1 MNDTTVAVHMAQ
13 DFAEPYKQ
21 FVDGMVTW
29 QENNVAFLRALFES
43 SMREA
48 QRRTEADFAL
58 LQEFLERGEEQRE
71 ALQRLAE
78 KVMEAY
84 WDPVLSSTGSHA
96 AAVSHW
102 TGAERP
108 APRAGTGAFPIPDY
122 GRLTSAQIVEKLD
135 GLTVDGLKK
144 VRGYEMEH
152 RNRRALLAQV
162 EQRIQAAL

>member
-1 MNDTTVAVHMAQ
+1 MNDTTVAVRMAQ

-21 FVDGMVTW
+21 FIDGMVTW
-29 QENNVAFLRALFES
+29 QERNVAFLRALFES

-48 QRRTEADFAL
+48 QRRTETDFAL
-58 LQEFLERGEEQRE
+58 LEQFLEQGEEQRE
-71 ALQRLAE
+71 ALQRLTE

-84 WDPVLSSTGSHA
+84 WDPVLSSMGSHA
-96 AAVSHW
+96 APGLHG
-102 TGAERP
+102 TGRP
-108 APRAGTGAFPIPDY
+108 APRAGAGAFPIPDY
-122 GRLTSAQIVEKLD
+122 GRLTSAQIIEKLD